1 MISIASLV
9 EIIKCAATE
18 AGDAADPCGILF
30 GTVAGVGPL
39 RIQVDQK
46 LVLTEDFLILT
57 SAVKD
62 YDAEMEVSHVT
73 GPGGEGSHTHPY
85 TGRKVFSI
93 KNGLKTGEH
102 VLLLRVQGGQKYIV
116 LDRG

>member
-1 MISIASLV
+1 MASLV
-9 EIIKCAATE
+9 EIIKSAAME
-18 AGDAADPCGILF
+18 AGDAANPCGILF
-30 GTVAGVGPL
+30 GTVTGVGPL
-39 RIQVDQK
+39 CIQVDQK

-62 YDAEMEVSHVT
+62 YETEMEVSHVT
-73 GPGGEGSHTHPY
+73 GPGGERDHTHPY
-85 TGRKVFSI
+85 AGRKVFSV